1 MNYLNRRQFIRYSSL
16 LLGTTLLSSCNNKTS
31 PITADIPTSK
41 KLDKITLGIDWFA
54 EAEYG
59 GFYQAVATGIYQ
71 EYGLDVTIKMGG
83 PSVNVTQLLM
93 SDLLDF
99 AIGGAFSAIKAVESN
114 IPKIT
119 LASIFQ
125 KLPTVLL
132 AHPNMGHDS
141 LENLKGK
148 PIYVSAAANQGL
160 WQFLST
166 RYGFTDDQ
174 KRPYN
179 FNVTPFLNDK
189 NSAQQGIFSSEPFK
203 IREQGGFDPVIFL
216 LADYGFNSY
225 SFTIESRNEFVEKN
239 PDLVQRFIDASLKGW
254 YRYFQNPDPANQ
266 LIKQDNPEM
275 TDELIAYGIEKIE
288 EYGMIVSGDAETL
301 GIGAMTDQR
310 WQEFFEQQVSFG
322 LFAPNTDYKK
332 AYTLDFINQGAA
344 YYLQG

>member
-1 MNYLNRRQFIRYSSL
+1 MNYLNRRQFIHYTSL
-16 LLGTTLLSSCNNKTS
+16 FLGTTLLSSCNNPS
-31 PITADIPTSK
+31 PIVSDSSTSK

-99 AIGGAFSAIKAVESN
+99 AIGGAFSAIKAVEAN
-114 IPKIT
+114 IPKVT
-119 LASIFQ
+119 LAAIFQ
-125 KLPTVLL
+125 KLPTVILT
-132 AHPNMGHDS
+132 HPNMGHDS

-148 PIYVSAAANQGL
+148 PIYVSASANQGL
-160 WQFLST
+160 WQFLT
-166 RYGFTDDQ
+166 EKYGFTEDQ

-179 FNVTPFLNDK
+179 FNVTPFLKDK

-203 IREQGGFDPVIFL
+203 VRQEGGFDPVVFL
-216 LADYGFNSY
+216 VADYGFNPY
-225 SFTIESRNEFVEKN
+225 SFTIDSKTELVEKN

-254 YRYFQNPDPANQ
+254 YRYFENPDPANQ
-266 LIKQDNPEM
+266 LIKKDNPEM
-275 TDELIAYGIEKIE
+275 TDELIAYGIEKIK
-288 EYGMIVSGDAETL
+288 EYGMITSGDAETL

-310 WQEFFEQQVSFG
+310 WQEFFDQQVGFKI
-322 LFAPNTDYKK
+322 FNANTDYKK
-332 AYTLDFINQGAA
+332 AYTLDFINKGVA
-344 YYLQG
+344 Y